1 MTIRRAQRIV
11 IGGRKRFC
19 GGWIRVAA
27 CAVTKAVAFVFLS
40 CVNAW
45 SATYY
50 VDSVNGNDTRSGT
63 TSANA
68 WKTLQRVNQA
78 ILAPGDTVLLK
89 RGGLWREKL
98 YIQESGTAASPIGF
112 GAYGTGAAP
121 EIDGS
126 DVVTGWN
133 AAGTNLFA
141 ASVATQPEVVILGGI
156 KGVREAAL
164 EGLNAA
170 GEWHWANGTLT
181 VYSTSAPANVEA
193 SARQFLAEFL
203 GVSYVNFRDI
213 NLLHGVD
220 CVRMADTTNVTVEN
234 VSITDSAG
242 YAGVLFG
249 AQTAGRGERNTV
261 RNCTITG
268 IVGSS
273 ESIGHGGFGHGVFV
287 WGMNICRQNTFSGNT
302 VHDNGGGGI
311 LLIDTSANTV
321 SGNAI
326 YRHGSAGI
334 VISELNSSG
343 NILERN
349 FVYENCRKE
358 NDCFGI
364 NIYRV
369 GNDNLV
375 RYNVVHN
382 QYVFTDDEV
391 GIPGFTERSGG
402 IRFDGDTWI
411 GVTDKT
417 GNAIIGN
424 LIHDEFEGIQV
435 FNFSNVTVT
444 NNTVYNTTRSGIYVG
459 SYGATG
465 TARDV
470 VLRNNLVHTSAQQL
484 IWSRNTTN
492 AVFDF
497 NAYYPDGASA
507 FNLNGTL
514 RNFAS
519 WRAATGQD
527 ASSITANPLPVNL
540 AARDFHL
547 QSGSPCI
554 DRGTLTGAPASD
566 LDNVNRPQGAGI
578 DIGAYEYAAP
588 PTAAFSAVP
597 RSGEGPLQVQ
607 FNDLSSPG
615 TSAITAWAWDF
626 DNNGTVDSTAQHPIH
641 TYNASGRYS
650 VSLRVTNLIGSD
662 TKVELD
668 FINVTTGPSAEFTG
682 TPTSGIAPLLVAFT
696 DNSAPGGAALTRW
709 AWDFNDDGIPDS
721 SQRNPAWTFGPGKH
735 TVSLTV
741 TDANNMSDTHTK
753 VEYIAAEVL
762 PTASFIAAPS
772 SGFTPLA
779 VQFTDTSQP
788 GTKPITEWLWDFGD
802 GETSASQN
810 PSHTY
815 TSAGSFAVSLTVTT
829 AAGSNS
835 KVSPG
840 LISTQQPA
848 LPAAQFSANPRSG
861 TRPLDVQ
868 FTDLSAQGTYAIHSW
883 LWDFGDGA
891 TSTQTNPSH
900 AYALPG
906 VYTVSLTVTTDAGG
920 STETKPA
927 YIQVAGG
934 SGPIASFSA
943 TPTSGM
949 PPLTVSFTD
958 TSSPGDASITDWH
971 WDFGDGGTSA
981 ARHPVHGYQQPGVF
995 TVQLTVTTSL
1005 GSDTAVRPDLVLVF
1019 GAIFVDKDNTSGVQ
1033 NGTAW
1038 STALTRIQ
1046 DGIDAAAAIGGGEVW
1061 VAEGS
1066 YGESRADANG
1076 SVVLRPGVHIF
1087 GGFAGIETQRAQRDW
1102 NMNVTVIDGSAA
1114 RAGAPAYHVVAGSNN
1129 ATLDGF
1135 VVTGGVADSSN
1146 SSRDRGAGMFNQN
1159 ASPAVSNCVFRNN
1172 TAIYAGGAMY
1182 NANASSP
1189 VVTGCRFENNSVS
1202 GSFLSSGL
1210 GGAVYSTGAPN
1221 LKFINCLFIGNAA
1234 RATLFNDGIGGAMYN
1249 FDSTPRLTNCSF
1261 YNNRSYGAF
1270 FSNGNGGGVYNRLS
1284 SPVVANCILWADVPN
1299 EIVNSG
1305 GGGAVV
1311 TFSDVQGGYSGTGNL
1326 NANPQFVNAPAG
1338 NLELTSTSPCLDTA
1352 SLAAAPATDI
1362 RGVPRPQG
1370 TGVDMGAYERSTPPA
1385 ASFSLSGNR
1394 GVVPYQVRFTDTSQ
1408 PGSSPIESWLW
1419 DFGDGETSTFQHPVH
1434 TYLTDGE
1441 FSVSLSV
1448 RTAAGLDLSAPVL
1461 ITVGAPV
1468 TFNSQPENQYAYTG
1482 EFAHFAVDI
1491 AGGLGEI
1498 SYQWWFDDGGKAILL
1513 ADAAEETLDLGGVAL
1528 DDGGV
1533 YWCTV
1538 SDELGVYA
1546 SAPALLAV
1554 AEPLEIVRHPEG
1566 AVKQAGQS
1574 HTFEVEISGGFL
1586 PIDFIWKKEETPIFE
1601 SNEPRL
1607 VIERLLPSDEGR
1619 YLVEVYDSY
1628 RMVRVSQE
1636 ANLTVTGAA
1645 VPIGG
1650 AGVLCALAAAIG
1662 LAGSLLVAST
1672 HRRTDR

>member
-1 MTIRRAQRIV
+1 M
-11 IGGRKRFC
+11 
-19 GGWIRVAA
+19 AA
-27 CAVTKAVAFVFLS
+27 CGVTKAGVFLLLS
-40 CVNAW
+40 CFNAW
-45 SATYY
+45 PATYY
-50 VDSVNGNDTRSGT
+50 VDSIIGNDTRSGAST
-63 TSANA
+63 GNA

-78 ILAPGDTVLLK
+78 VLAPGDTVLLK

-98 YIQESGTAASPIGF
+98 YIQESGTSVSPISF
-112 GAYGTGAAP
+112 GAYGTGAPP

-126 DVVTGWN
+126 DIVNGWN

-141 ASVATQPEVVILGGI
+141 ASVGTQPEVVIFDGVM
-156 KGVREAAL
+156 GVREAAL

-170 GEWHWANGTLT
+170 REWHWANGTLT
-181 VYSTSAPANVEA
+181 VYSASVPANVEA
-193 SARQFLAEFL
+193 SARQFLAEFIS
-203 GVSYVNFRDI
+203 VSYVNFRDI

-220 CVRMADTTNVTVEN
+220 CIRLVDTTNVTVEN

-273 ESIGHGGFGHGVFV
+273 ESIGHGGFGHGIFI
-287 WGMNICRQNTFSGNT
+287 WGTNICRQNTFAGNT

-311 LLIDTSANTV
+311 LLIDTSANSV
-321 SGNAI
+321 SGNTI

-334 VISELNSSG
+334 VVSELNSSN
-343 NILERN
+343 NIIERN
-349 FVYENCRKE
+349 HIYENCRTE

-364 NIYRV
+364 NIYRA

-417 GNAIIGN
+417 GNAIVGN
-424 LIHDEFEGIQV
+424 LVYDEFEGIQV
-435 FNFSNVTVT
+435 FNYSNVTVT

-514 RNFAS
+514 RDFAS

-527 ASSITANPLPVNL
+527 ASSITANPSLVDL
-540 AARDFHL
+540 ATRDFHL
-547 QSGSPCI
+547 QSSSPCI
-554 DRGTLTGAPASD
+554 DRGTLTGAPSSD
-566 LDNVNRPQGAGI
+566 LDNVPRPQGAAI

-588 PTAAFSAVP
+588 PTAAFSAAP

-607 FNDLSSPG
+607 FTDLSAPG
-615 TSAITAWAWDF
+615 SSAITAWAWDF
-626 DNNGTVDSTAQHPIH
+626 DNNGIVDSTAQHPIH
-641 TYNASGRYS
+641 TYIASGRYS

-662 TKVELD
+662 TRLELD
-668 FINVTTGPSAEFTG
+668 FINVTTGPSAEFTAS
-682 TPTSGIAPLLVAFT
+682 PTSGIAPLLVSFT
-696 DNSAPGGAALTRW
+696 DNSAPGGAAINQW
-709 AWDFNDDGIPDS
+709 SWDFNNDGTPDS
-721 SQRNPAWTFGPGKH
+721 NQQNPTWTFNPGIH

-741 TDANNMSDTHTK
+741 TDTNSMSDTHTK
-753 VEYIAAEVL
+753 MDYIAADVL
-762 PTASFIAAPS
+762 PIASFTAAPT
-772 SGFTPLA
+772 SGFAPLI

-802 GETSASQN
+802 GETSAFQN

-815 TSAGSFAVSLTVTT
+815 TSAGSFTVSLTVTT
-829 AAGSNS
+829 AAGSNL
-835 KVSPG
+835 KVSTG

-848 LPAAQFSANPRSG
+848 APSARFSASPRSG
-861 TRPLDVQ
+861 IRPLAVQ
-868 FTDLSAQGTYAIHSW
+868 FTDLSAPGTYPIQTW

-891 TSTQTNPSH
+891 SSTLVNPTH
-900 AYALPG
+900 TYDLPG
-906 VYTVSLTVTTDAGG
+906 IFTVSLTVTTDAGS

-927 YIQVAGG
+927 YIEVEGG
-934 SGPIASFSA
+934 AGPIASFDA
-943 TPTSGM
+943 TPVSGM
-949 PPLTVSFTD
+949 NPLTVNFTD
-958 TSSPGDASITDWH
+958 ASSPGDAPITAWH
-971 WDFGDGGTSA
+971 WDFGDGATSA
-981 ARHPVHGYQQPGVF
+981 TQHPVHDYQQPGVF
-995 TVQLTVTTSL
+995 TVRLTVTTSF
-1005 GSDTAVRPDLVLVF
+1005 GSDTVVRPDLVSVF
-1019 GAIFVDKDNTSGVQ
+1019 GIIFVDKDNSSGVET
-1033 NGTAW
+1033 GTSW

-1061 VAEGS
+1061 VAEGN
-1066 YGESRADANG
+1066 YGETRADANG
-1076 SVVLRPGVHIF
+1076 SVVLRPGVHVF
-1087 GGFAGIETQRAQRDW
+1087 GGFTGTETQRAQRDW
-1102 NMNVTVIDGSAA
+1102 GVNVTVIDGSAA
-1114 RAGAPAYHVVAGSNN
+1114 RAGAPAYHVVAGAND

-1135 VVTGGVADSSN
+1135 VVMGGVADNSN

-1159 ASPAVSNCVFRNN
+1159 ASPAISNCVFRNN
-1172 TAIYAGGAMY
+1172 IAVYAGGAMY
-1182 NANASSP
+1182 NGDASSP
-1189 VVTGCRFENNSVS
+1189 VVTACRFEENSAS

-1210 GGAVYSTGAPN
+1210 GGAVYSTGARN
-1221 LKFINCLFIGNAA
+1221 LEFINCLFIGNEA
-1234 RATLFNDGIGGAMYN
+1234 RATLFNDGVGGALYN
-1249 FDSTPRLTNCSF
+1249 FDSIPRLTNCSF

-1270 FSNGNGGGVYNRLS
+1270 FSNGAGGGIYNRLS

-1305 GGGAVV
+1305 GGGALV
-1311 TFSDVQGGYSGTGNL
+1311 TFSDIRGGYAGTGNL
-1326 NANPQFVNAPAG
+1326 NTDPQYVDAPAG
-1338 NLELTSTSPCLDTA
+1338 NLELSSTSLCLDAGT
-1352 SLAAAPATDI
+1352 SSGAPATDY
-1362 RGVPRPQG
+1362 RGVVRPQG
-1370 TGVDMGAYERSTPPA
+1370 AGVDMGAYERSTPPT

-1394 GVVPYQVRFTDTSQ
+1394 GVTPFEVIFTDTSQ
-1408 PGSSPIESWLW
+1408 PGSSQIDSWTW
-1419 DFGDGETSTFQHPVH
+1419 DFGDGASSTLQHPSH
-1434 TYLTDGE
+1434 TYLSAGE
-1441 FSVSLSV
+1441 FSVTLSIQ
-1448 RTAAGLDLSAPVL
+1448 TSAGLDVSAPAL
-1461 ITVGAPV
+1461 ITVSAPV
-1468 TFNSQPENQYAYTG
+1468 TFTSQPEGQYAYTG
-1482 EFAHFAVDI
+1482 ESAHFAVEI

-1498 SYQWWFDDGGKAILL
+1498 SYQWWFDDSSKATLL
-1513 ADAAEETLDLGGVAL
+1513 EGASGETLELSDVEL
-1528 DDGGV
+1528 DDGGA
-1533 YWCTV
+1533 YWCMV
-1538 SDELGVYA
+1538 SDEVGVYA
-1546 SAPALLAV
+1546 SASAQLAV
-1554 AEPLEIVRHPEG
+1554 AEPLEIVRHPESV
-1566 AVKQAGQS
+1566 VKQAGQS
-1574 HTFEVEISGGFL
+1574 HTFEIEISGGFL
-1586 PIDFIWKKEETPIFE
+1586 PIEFIWKKEEAPVFNSNDPIF
-1601 SNEPRL
+1601 
-1607 VIERLLPSDEGR
+1607 VIERLVPSDEGR
-1619 YLVEVYDSY
+1619 YLVEVYDGY
-1628 RMVRVSQE
+1628 RMVRVSRE

-1650 AGVLCALAAAIG
+1650 AGVLCTLAAVIG
-1662 LAGSLLVAST
+1662 LAGSLLTASF